1 MVHNIPTVLYTKHL
15 GILLILYWP
24 CWFSIRKSYH
34 FHQKIICPYNWYI
47 PKKPQNLWQKNIHH
61 TFFSCQMKT
70 RCMNTYTQRLTEV
83 YRYPSLFIAK
93 YSLVWTPWIA
103 TTRRPTG
110 MRLNRAEIS
119 KNIKML
125 QFQFDSSPMYSTV
138 TPGFLKS
145 VETQWV

>member
-1 MVHNIPTVLYTKHL
+1 MALHTKLL
-15 GILLILYWP
+15 GTLLILYWS
-24 CWFSIRKSYH
+24 CWFPIRKNYH

-47 PKKPQNLWQKNIHH
+47 PIKTKIYDKRTYVIH
-61 TFFSCQMKT
+61 FFLCQIKT
-70 RCMNTYTQRLTEV
+70 RCMNTCTQRLTEV

-119 KNIKML
+119 KMWKCYNSNLIALQYIQQEHLASSNQWRLSESRNIQM
-125 QFQFDSSPMYSTV
+125 
-138 TPGFLKS
+138 
-145 VETQWV
+145 